1 MSVLRAWSLGGPS
14 RGRGCHLEQADL
26 AEQPIVRRVTAVT
39 GAARVAPSTPNRRV
53 PAVVTSRT
61 VSGCSRRV
69 RPKATGSNRFW
80 RVLLANKVIA
90 SMARATLRPLAPRAT
105 STAKAPAKN
114 APKNGM

>member
-53 PAVVTSRT
+53 PAVVTSQDSQWVQPQGPAEGHRLQQ
-61 VSGCSRRV
+61 
-69 RPKATGSNRFW
+69 
-80 RVLLANKVIA
+80 VLEGVV
-90 SMARATLRPLAPRAT
+90 
-105 STAKAPAKN
+105 
-114 APKNGM
+114 GQQG